1 LTASVHGATG
11 LVSSDVV
18 YSYGKSDHLLV
29 PAEPE
34 RVNAIFSSLVNR
46 ALKDLERAGF
56 QNAEM
61 TIVRSLDIRYRYQVH
76 ELNVPL
82 VPGVAAISP
91 QELEESYAAFDELYE
106 RTYGAG
112 SGYRQAGKEIM
123 ALRVVGTGKLHKPSM
138 KSYPLTGGDPQAS
151 LKGNRNVYFQ
161 EKGDFVPTRVYDFNA
176 MSPGME
182 IPGPAIIE
190 TPVTTVVINPRDH
203 AALDRFI
210 NLRIRVGS

>member
-1 LTASVHGATG
+1 
-11 LVSSDVV
+11 
-18 YSYGKSDHLLV
+18 
-29 PAEPE
+29 
-34 RVNAIFSSLVNR
+34 
-46 ALKDLERAGF
+46 
-56 QNAEM
+56 
-61 TIVRSLDIRYRYQVH
+61 
-76 ELNVPL
+76 
-82 VPGVAAISP
+82 
-91 QELEESYAAFDELYE
+91 
-106 RTYGAG
+106 
-112 SGYRQAGKEIM
+112 M